1 MPKVRIEELPDNEKK
16 DVNDFLDKY
25 SFEKYCGAC
34 IFFDTDECPYNGEVF
49 NLTEWKDDI
58 NCNKFFD

>member
-1 MPKVRIEELPDNEKK
+1 MPKITYDDLDADAKSDYDDYM
-16 DVNDFLDKY
+16 DVF

-49 NLTEWKDDI
+49 QLTQWNDI
-58 NCNKFFD
+58 NCKKFFD